1 MLTPVYV
8 LHVRVLSFINMKKIK
23 WTWSWQKISYLICL
37 VLWFD
42 VVYFPGAGYYLA
54 TGFYQYKW
62 SFSQYLWLKEQ
73 QFVFL
78 CWAIS
83 RNQFADTL
91 REYSNSV
98 SIKIL
103 SFLSVSPCFSF
114 LTKKQK
120 INGKMIL
127 VQTFFLTVPSFK
139 CVLLFD
145 LQGFIIV
152 AAV

>member
-8 LHVRVLSFINMKKIK
+8 LKVRVLSFINMKKIK
-23 WTWSWQKISYLICL
+23 WTWSWQKISYWICL

-42 VVYFPGAGYYLA
+42 VVYFRGAGYYLA
-54 TGFYQYKW
+54 TRCYQYKW
-62 SFSQYLWLKEQ
+62 SFSQYLWLQEQ

-83 RNQFADTL
+83 TNQFVNTL

-114 LTKKQK
+114 LTKKKEK
-120 INGKMIL
+120 INGRMIKISNDWKL
-127 VQTFFLTVPSFK
+127 LQTPNKLK
-139 CVLLFD
+139 FD
-145 LQGFIIV
+145 SLKTESSKH
-152 AAV
+152 